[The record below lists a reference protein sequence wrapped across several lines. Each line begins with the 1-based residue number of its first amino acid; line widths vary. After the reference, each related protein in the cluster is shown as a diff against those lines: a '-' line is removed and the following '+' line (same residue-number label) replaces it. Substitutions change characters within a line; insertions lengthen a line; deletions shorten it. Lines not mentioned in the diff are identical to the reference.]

1 MKSPSILLMCIVLMY
16 NSDLYFI
23 MCDVVSL
30 STGEKK
36 KGIFNSLKKKKK
48 GRKNFLSRS
57 LTHISELRSSQR
69 RSVNFNLKQHDV
81 TSADTTQ
88 PNSLNANP
96 KHSDIS
102 LGQTP
107 ESPSARPENLT
118 FEGEASTVEFSPG
131 STVSCTRILEIH
143 IMFNSLY

>member
-1 MKSPSILLMCIVLMY
+1 MLLMCIALIY
-16 NSDLYFI
+16 NSKCILI
-23 MCDVVSL
+23 VCDVTSL

-69 RSVNFNLKQHDV
+69 RSVNFDLKQHDE
-81 TSADTTQ
+81 TNADTTQ
-88 PNSLNANP
+88 PNSLNTNP

-107 ESPSARPENLT
+107 ESPSARPENLQ
-118 FEGEASTVEFSPG
+118 FEGETSPVEFSPG
-131 STVSCTRILEIH
+131 STVSCTRILQIH
-143 IMFNSLY
+143 IKF